1 MYVQNEDQTEILKN
15 NGAEKK
21 QERGT
26 SGTLLLKGH
35 HHSSPRA
42 AQQQTWRLY
51 PQQLPLLAGAAAAVS
66 NPHAC

>member
-1 MYVQNEDQTEILKN
+1 MLKNEDQPEILKKM
-15 NGAEKK
+15 ELKK